1 MRLLRWTVVIF
12 GGGFGGRAGL
22 SWGMGMG
29 EVGGNIGGG
38 LRGQE
43 CRGVAGKSWEWWVG
57 SLICALWCGVQ
68 SPCKKFS
75 RKKG

>member
-1 MRLLRWTVVIF
+1 
-12 GGGFGGRAGL
+12 
-22 SWGMGMG
+22 MG